1 MATGPTRRR
10 GDSGPE
16 VRAVCDRLITT
27 GDLPGAT
34 ERQRIEQSTN
44 RPACAGCHS
53 VINPLGFFQESYDAI
68 GKWRTEDNNQ
78 PVDSSIVI
86 DFLGEGPKKTTQ
98 SPVEAMKVLTSSTM
112 FKQCFVRQLFRFYMG
127 RNEEASDDPVLR
139 RMFLKFSNSDQDI
152 LKTVSVLA
160 ASDRI
165 LMPE

>member
-1 MATGPTRRR
+1 M
-10 GDSGPE
+10 
-16 VRAVCDRLITT
+16 
-27 GDLPGAT
+27 
-34 ERQRIEQSTN
+34 
-44 RPACAGCHS
+44 
-53 VINPLGFFQESYDAI
+53 
-68 GKWRTEDNNQ
+68 
-78 PVDSSIVI
+78 
-86 DFLGEGPKKTTQ
+86 TTQ

-139 RMFLKFSNSDQDI
+139 RMFLKFSNTDQDI